1 MNFKDVVR
9 SDIRDVFHNTTEFA
23 DVTRLQYD
31 GEVYNIPA
39 ILDYSG
45 AKDRNIP
52 SGDNADG
59 IFLIDMVVYIA
70 KADLPLVPRK
80 GHNIEIGENRD
91 LFNIVKVE
99 DKSGEILLYLEMID
113 E

>member
-1 MNFKDVVR
+1 MGFKDQVNA
-9 SDIRDVFHNTTEFA
+9 DLDVFHNTTEFA

-59 IFLIDMVVYIA
+59 IFLIDLVVYIA

-99 DKSGEILLYLEMID
+99 DESGEILLYLEMMD